1 MPNIFKETARGI
13 AAVRLEDEL
22 FDNREIFLTDA
33 INEQTS
39 TDLLKQLMCL
49 EKESDEEIT
58 LYINSPG
65 GDVIGGLAV
74 YDYISSMKSPIR
86 TVCIGTAASMAA
98 ILFLA
103 GDKREMFPH
112 TQLIIHDPSF
122 FHNDIGGQ
130 KPHEI
135 KQQLDKLNEVRET
148 LAKIISS
155 KTNKSLDEIYA
166 ITANDTVFDAN
177 EAINFGLA
185 TAVWEG

>member
-1 MPNIFKETARGI
+1 
-13 AAVRLEDEL
+13 
-22 FDNREIFLTDA
+22 
-33 INEQTS
+33 
-39 TDLLKQLMCL
+39 
-49 EKESDEEIT
+49 
-58 LYINSPG
+58 
-65 GDVIGGLAV
+65 
-74 YDYISSMKSPIR
+74 
-86 TVCIGTAASMAA
+86 MAA

-135 KQQLDKLNEVRET
+135 KQLDKLNEVRET

-155 KTNKSLDEIYA
+155 KTNKALDEIYA